1 MDGPGNEWDEWA
13 EQEEEI
19 RGEREHL
26 GEGVGEGLEEAGEE
40 GAGEDDEEADDEDKV
55 P

>member
-1 MDGPGNEWDEWA
+1 MDGPGEEWA
-13 EQEEEI
+13 ECAEEEEEI

-40 GAGEDDEEADDEDKV
+40 GAGE
-55 P
+55 